1 MSTDFTKILN
11 PLAFDVKSYG
21 TESGRLSSQKII
33 YDQLMYNR
41 LNFRDLYTKKPK
53 DITRNEHEPTLSEK
67 LKLERF
73 WKYNSNK
80 AKKTFT

>member
-1 MSTDFTKILN
+1 
-11 PLAFDVKSYG
+11 
-21 TESGRLSSQKII
+21 
-33 YDQLMYNR
+33 MYNR
-41 LNFRDLYTKKPK
+41 LNFRDLYTNKPK

-80 AKKTFT
+80 AKNFYVNLMMSFSIQFQSIMMI